1 MLAAFSH
8 LFHLEV
14 LEVWP
19 DTLEDCPMV
28 YTLTL
33 WQYTCCLHEH
43 YTTFTSEIF
52 QNIVLKSSDF
62 LTILFCN
69 FKKGIYEA
77 IDGDL
82 LDSDSLSK
90 LNPYMVIK
98 LCGSQLYISFS
109 LLLPSLK
116 PFVFWTTAKLERIM
130 AVSKSNVC
138 KATTRCFPWLHQW
151 ASPCKF
157 QLHAGI
163 VHLSL
168 MWKPGNES
176 FELWLLSNSLIFLL

>member
-69 FKKGIYEA
+69 LKKRNLWSNRWRSSGLWQLIQAKSLYGNKALWFSAIY
-77 IDGDL
+77 L
-82 LDSDSLSK
+82 
-90 LNPYMVIK
+90 
-98 LCGSQLYISFS
+98 
-109 LLLPSLK
+109 
-116 PFVFWTTAKLERIM
+116 
-130 AVSKSNVC
+130 
-138 KATTRCFPWLHQW
+138 
-151 ASPCKF
+151 SPCYYLHWSHLYFERQPNLSASWLF
-157 QLHAGI
+157 QRAMSAKQQLDVSPGFTNELLH
-163 VHLSL
+163 VNFSC
-168 MWKPGNES
+168 MQV
-176 FELWLLSNSLIFLL
+176 